1 MLLQTGN
8 NGRTIATA
16 GANLRVLAV
25 DDDALVLMSTAA
37 MLEELGHAALE
48 ASSGEA
54 ALTLL
59 RGEAEIDIVITDQAM
74 PSMTG
79 VELAG
84 AIAREWPHIP
94 VILATGYSELPPGS
108 PQLPVVHKPFTER
121 DLAREIERALRPPG

>member
-1 MLLQTGN
+1 VSGDERPHAKDRIL
-8 NGRTIATA
+8 
-16 GANLRVLAV
+16 
-25 DDDALVLMSTAA
+25 DAAYDIVT
-37 MLEELGHAALE
+37 
-48 ASSGEA
+48 SSGEA

>member
-8 NGRTIATA
+8 DGRSPATA
-16 GANLRVLAV
+16 GANLRILAV

-54 ALTLL
+54 ALALL
-59 RGEAEIDIVITDQAM
+59 RGDSGIDIVVTDQAM

-84 AIAREWPHIP
+84 AIAREWPHIR

-108 PQLPVVHKPFTER
+108 PPLAMVQKPFTER
-121 DLAREIERALRPPG
+121 DLAREIERALRAAG